1 MRGRKVVLLLILVMT
16 AVSLGVAGIAMH
28 MLYDVAFAEQRAHLV
43 ETAQSQARLI
53 EAIARHEV
61 SHSGGAHPES
71 PQDATLSRIVDAH
84 KRYQGF
90 GQTGEFTLARRE
102 GDQIVFLLSHRH
114 YDLGNPKPIPFS
126 SQWGESMRR
135 ALSGLSGTVI
145 GLDYRGVEVLAA
157 YEPVAEF
164 DWGIVAKIDLAEV
177 RAPFVR
183 AGIITG
189 CAGLAMV
196 LVGAVLF
203 FRIGTPVVQRLEES
217 EKRFRSMAETTSDWI
232 WEVNQDGVYTYASPK
247 VRDLLGYEPEE
258 VVGKTPFDFMPAD
271 EAKRVAQLFK
281 ERMEARKPFLATE
294 NTNLHRDGHP
304 VVLETSGVP
313 ILDRDGKL
321 LSYRGIDRDITDR
334 KQAEEVARTAQ
345 QQLLEQ
351 QRSEK
356 QRVEAELD
364 KARDQLV
371 AQTRLATIGQI
382 SASIAHDL
390 RNPLGTVC
398 NAIYYLKRRLTGGEP
413 QIGEYLDIID
423 QEITA
428 ANGIIAN
435 LMSMIRS
442 GEPAKQT
449 VDLGRI
455 VHEVLNR
462 AGLPEGVRCRTSLDP
477 DPFTVRADA
486 GQLRQVI
493 TNLVRNAVQALDRR
507 GEILVTAA
515 RSLDHDTIVLQDDGP
530 GIPPNLRERVFEP
543 LFTTR
548 TKGTGLGLTI
558 CRQIIER
565 HGGIIEVVD
574 HTGRGASFRIRLPR

>member
-1 MRGRKVVLLLILVMT
+1 MT

-61 SHSGGAHPES
+61 SHSRDAHPEG
-71 PQDATLSRIVDAH
+71 PQAATLSQIVDAH

-90 GQTGEFTLARRE
+90 GQTGEFSLARRE

-114 YDLGNPKPIPFS
+114 YDLNNSRPIPFGS
-126 SQWGESMRR
+126 ERGEPMRR

-247 VRDLLGYEPEE
+247 VRDLLGYEPED

-281 ERMEARKPFLATE
+281 ERMGARKPFLATE

-313 ILDRDGKL
+313 ILDCDGKL

-390 RNPLGTVC
+390 RNPLGTMR
-398 NAIYYLKRRLTGGEP
+398 NAVYYLRRRLTGGKP

-423 QEITA
+423 QETTTA
-428 ANGIIAN
+428 DSIIAN

-455 VHEVLNR
+455 VHEVLDR

-507 GEILVTAA
+507 GEILVTAT

-548 TKGTGLGLTI
+548 SKGTGLGLTI

-565 HGGIIEVVD
+565 HGGTIEVVD